1 MPYICIK
8 TPFNEVIFFS
18 FNVPCLNCLVYFCIK
33 KQTVGLLRTFNSSHT
48 LHMKQSSLK
57 RFSKL
62 GYVVILESKTMSYID
77 LFNLFLAF
85 RVVFYFCFPI
95 FSLFSCIMCL
105 TYHMSWSHS
114 FPLPLSFTPAPATS
128 PTPANKTKFKRRKWK
143 EKIRKKLKS
152 HHGHWSVAQW
162 TTQ

>member
-1 MPYICIK
+1 MERFFKINLKRRMPYICIK

-85 RVVFYFCFPI
+85 RVVFYFCFPL
-95 FSLFSCIMCL
+95 FSLFSCVICVL
-105 TYHMSWSHS
+105 HIIYLDPIHFPSAYHS
-114 FPLPLSFTPAPATS
+114 PPAPATS
-128 PTPANKTKFKRRKWK
+128 PTLANKTKFKRRN
-143 EKIRKKLKS
+143 
-152 HHGHWSVAQW
+152 
-162 TTQ
+162 